1 MLCIIFVAYAPREGE
16 LGLTETDEVR
26 HHTPPAPP
34 RTHAAHARGPCS
46 TVQFSTH
53 LNPRRWRVLLQIDVM
68 WWPRFILSI
77 LLYGGSLVAL
87 LAYVKDVVFFTV
99 DRKTRVVVR

>member
-1 MLCIIFVAYAPREGE
+1 V
-16 LGLTETDEVR
+16 
-26 HHTPPAPP
+26 
-34 RTHAAHARGPCS
+34 
-46 TVQFSTH
+46 
-53 LNPRRWRVLLQIDVM
+53 WLLQIDVM